1 MNKAEISKYVSIFSQ
16 FYHWA
21 AFTLRKPEMRLEN
34 GVLITSIDVD
44 VGSKE
49 VGMINRGEN
58 DANIN
63 DFLSEYSIGE
73 IEERA
78 FPLFLD
84 FFNSLEIPVTFA
96 LRGQLTEVDT
106 SILKPLLESN
116 IKHDIG
122 SHGYSHKVF
131 PELSITE
138 ADTELRMISTGMKKL
153 GIVPQSFV
161 FPKNKV
167 AHLSLLEKY
176 GYRCYRSS
184 GNFRSDTMYVEKHG
198 KLYDIHPSFYLGQSM
213 SPIFLK
219 KILDLAVARNLP
231 FHVWFHLWN
240 FGETS
245 SLIKKSV
252 NNVFFPLFK
261 HAKKKEKSGMLT
273 FETMLS
279 TAERMETNVR
289 TLRSFQCSH

>member
-1 MNKAEISKYVSIFSQ
+1 MQ
-16 FYHWA
+16 
-21 AFTLRKPEMRLEN
+21 LEN
-34 GVLITSIDVD
+34 GALITSIDVD

-49 VGMINRGEN
+49 VGVINKGEN
-58 DANIN
+58 DANVN
-63 DFLSEYSIGE
+63 NFLSEYSLGE

-78 FPLFLD
+78 LPLFLD

-96 LRGQLTEVDT
+96 LRGQLTEV
-106 SILKPLLESN
+106 SVPVLEPLLESN

-122 SHGYSHKVF
+122 SHGYSHRVF
-131 PELSITE
+131 PVLSRTE
-138 ADTELRMISTGMKKL
+138 AESELEMISVGMKKF
-153 GIVPQSFV
+153 GIVPRSFV

-184 GNFRSDTMYVEKHG
+184 SDFRTDAMRVERHG
-198 KLYDIHPSFYLGQSM
+198 QLYDIHPSFYLGQSI
-213 SPIFLK
+213 SPIFLR
-219 KILDLAVARNLP
+219 KILDLVVTRKLP

-245 SLIKKSV
+245 SLIRK
-252 NNVFFPLFK
+252 NIDNVLSPLFK
-261 HAKKKEKSGMLT
+261 YAKKKEKSGMLT

-279 TAERMETNVR
+279 TAEKVEIER
-289 TLRSFQCSH
+289 TLCVQN

>member
-1 MNKAEISKYVSIFSQ
+1 MLTEAINSRYISILSQ
-16 FYHWA
+16 LYHWVT
-21 AFTLRKPEMRLEN
+21 FTLEKPEMQLET
-34 GVLITSIDVD
+34 GALITSIDVD
-44 VGSKE
+44 VGCRE
-49 VGMINRGEN
+49 VGVINKGEN
-58 DANIN
+58 DANVN
-63 DFLSEYSIGE
+63 DFLSEYSLGE

-78 FPLFLD
+78 LPLFLE

-96 LRGQLTEVDT
+96 LRGQLTEV
-106 SILKPLLESN
+106 SVPVLEPLLESN

-122 SHGYSHKVF
+122 SHGYSHRVF
-131 PELSITE
+131 PALSRTE
-138 ADTELRMISTGMKKL
+138 AETELEMISVGMKKF
-153 GIVPQSFV
+153 GIVPRSFV

-184 GNFRSDTMYVEKHG
+184 GDFRTDAMLVERHG
-198 KLYDIHPSFYLGQSM
+198 QLYDIHPSFYLGQSI

-219 KILDLAVARNLP
+219 RILDLVVARKLP

-245 SLIKKSV
+245 SLIRKSID
-252 NNVFFPLFK
+252 NVLSPLFK
-261 HAKKKEKSGMLT
+261 DAKKKEKSGMLT

-279 TAERMETNVR
+279 TTEKVEIKRMLCVQN
-289 TLRSFQCSH
+289 